1 VKEEKMAELTNVQ
14 LDALREMGNIGA
26 GNAATSLAQL
36 IGETVNISVPEV
48 KVIPL
53 EFVADALGGA
63 EKQVYIIYLEVEKE
77 MKGTMLTIFSQE
89 TAVFFVKKLLN
100 AQTVVDMTNDIA
112 QSALKEVG
120 SILCGSYL
128 SALSQLVNMSSVAT
142 VPAMAF
148 DMMGAMLDF
157 VLVEI
162 GQIAEE
168 VLFVDTELYVSQKKL
183 ECSQLFLPKPETLEK
198 ILISIGML

>member
-1 VKEEKMAELTNVQ
+1 MAELTNVQ
-14 LDALREMGNIGA
+14 LDALKEMGNIGA

-48 KVIPL
+48 KVVAL
-53 EFVADALGGA
+53 EHVAEVLGGA

-77 MKGTMLTIFSQE
+77 MKGTMLTIFSQD
-89 TAVFFVKKLLN
+89 TAVFFVKKLLGSD
-100 AQTVVDMTNDIA
+100 AIDMNTDIA

-128 SALSQLVNMSSVAT
+128 SALSQLVSMSSVAT

-148 DMMGAMLDF
+148 DMLGAMLDF

-162 GQIAEE
+162 GQVADE
-168 VLFVDTELYVSQKKL
+168 VFLIDTELSVSKKKL
-183 ECSQLFLPKPETLEK
+183 ECSQLFIPKVETLEK
-198 ILISIGML
+198 ILTSIGMM

>member
-1 VKEEKMAELTNVQ
+1 MAELTSVQ
-14 LDALREMGNIGA
+14 LDALKEMGNIGA

-36 IGETVNISVPEV
+36 IGEIVNISVPEV
-48 KVIPL
+48 KVLPI
-53 EFVADALGGA
+53 ESVAEALGGA

-77 MKGTMLTIFSQE
+77 MQGTMLTIFSQE
-89 TAVFFVKKLLN
+89 TAFFFVKKLLGSSEI
-100 AQTVVDMTNDIA
+100 DMTSDIA

-148 DMMGAMLDF
+148 DMLGAMLNF

-162 GQIAEE
+162 GQIADE
-168 VLFVDTELYVSQKKL
+168 VFLVDTELAVSQKKL
-183 ECSQLFLPKPETLEK
+183 ECSQLFLPKPDTLEK
-198 ILISIGML
+198 ILTSIGMM

>member
-1 VKEEKMAELTNVQ
+1 MAELTNVQ
-14 LDALREMGNIGA
+14 LDALKEMGNIGA

-48 KVIPL
+48 KVVAL
-53 EFVADALGGA
+53 EHVAEVLGGA

-77 MKGTMLTIFSQE
+77 MKGTMLTIFSQG
-89 TAVFFVKKLLN
+89 TAVFFVKKLLGSD
-100 AQTVVDMTNDIA
+100 AIDMNTDIA

-148 DMMGAMLDF
+148 DMLGAMLDF

-162 GQIAEE
+162 GQVADE
-168 VLFVDTELYVSQKKL
+168 VFLIDTELSVAKKKL
-183 ECSQLFLPKPETLEK
+183 ECSQLFIPKVETLEK
-198 ILISIGML
+198 ILSSIGMM

>member
-1 VKEEKMAELTNVQ
+1 MAELTNVQ
-14 LDALREMGNIGA
+14 LDALKEMGNIGA

-53 EFVADALGGA
+53 EHVAEALGGA

-89 TAVFFVKKLLN
+89 TAIFFVKKLL
-100 AQTVVDMTNDIA
+100 QSLPIDMTTDIA

-148 DMMGAMLDF
+148 DMLGAMLNF

-162 GQIAEE
+162 GQIADE
-168 VLFVDTELYVSQKKL
+168 VFLVDTELYVSKQKL

-198 ILISIGML
+198 ILTSIGMM

>member
-1 VKEEKMAELTNVQ
+1 MAELTSVQ
-14 LDALREMGNIGA
+14 LDALKEIGNIGA

-36 IGETVNISVPEV
+36 IGETVNISVPKI
-48 KVIPL
+48 KVIAL
-53 EFVADALGGA
+53 ERVADALGGP
-63 EKQVYIIYLEVEKE
+63 EKQVYIIYLEAEKE
-77 MKGTMLTIFSQE
+77 MKGTMLTIFAQE
-89 TAVFFVKKLLN
+89 TAVFLVRKLLGSDDI
-100 AQTVVDMTNDIA
+100 DMTSDIA

-142 VPAMAF
+142 FPAMAF
-148 DMMGAMLDF
+148 DMLGAMLDF

-162 GQIAEE
+162 GQIADK
-168 VLFVDTELYVSQKKL
+168 VFLLDTELSVLEKKL

-198 ILISIGML
+198 VLISIGMM

>member
-1 VKEEKMAELTNVQ
+1 MAELTSVQ
-14 LDALREMGNIGA
+14 LDALKEMGNIGA

-48 KVIPL
+48 KVIAL
-53 EFVADALGGA
+53 ECVADALGGA

-77 MKGTMLTIFSQE
+77 MKGTMLTIFTQE
-89 TAVFFVKKLLN
+89 TAVFFVKKLLSGDDI
-100 AQTVVDMTNDIA
+100 DMTSDIA

-128 SALSQLVNMSSVAT
+128 SALSQLVNMSSVAS

-148 DMMGAMLDF
+148 DMLGAMLDF

-162 GQIAEE
+162 GQIADE
-168 VLFVDTELYVSQKKL
+168 VFLVDTELYVSQKKL
-183 ECSQLFLPKPETLEK
+183 ECSQLFLPKPETLERV
-198 ILISIGML
+198 LTSIGMM

>member
-1 VKEEKMAELTNVQ
+1 MSELTNVQ
-14 LDALREMGNIGA
+14 LDALKEMGNIGA

-36 IGETVNISVPEV
+36 IGEIVNISVP
-48 KVIPL
+48 KVNV
-53 EFVADALGGA
+53 VAIENVAESLGGP
-63 EKQVYIIYLEVEKE
+63 EKQVYIIYLEVTKE

-89 TAVFFVKKLLN
+89 TAVFFVSKLLGSSDI
-100 AQTVVDMTNDIA
+100 DMASDIA

-128 SALSQLVNMSSVAT
+128 SALSQLVAMSSVAS

-148 DMMGAMLDF
+148 DMLGAMLDF

-162 GQIAEE
+162 GQIADE
-168 VLFVDTELYVSQKKL
+168 VFLVDAELYISETKL
-183 ECSQLFLPKPETLEK
+183 ECSQLFLPKPETLDT
-198 ILISIGML
+198 ILASIGMV

>member
-1 VKEEKMAELTNVQ
+1 MAELTNVQ
-14 LDALREMGNIGA
+14 LDALKEMGNIGA

-48 KVIPL
+48 KVIAI
-53 EFVADALGGA
+53 ERVAEALGGP

-77 MKGTMLTIFSQE
+77 MKGTMLTILSRE
-89 TAVFFVKKLLN
+89 TAVFFVKKLLG
-100 AQTVVDMTNDIA
+100 ADDIDMTSDIA

-128 SALSQLVNMSSVAT
+128 SALSQLVNMSSVAS

-148 DMMGAMLDF
+148 DMLGAMLDF

-162 GQIAEE
+162 GQIADE
-168 VLFVDTELYVSQKKL
+168 VFLVDTELYVSQKKL
-183 ECSQLFLPKPETLEK
+183 ECSQLFLPKPETLERV
-198 ILISIGML
+198 LTSIGMM